1 MDIERFLGL
10 SMSYVSH
17 VVRLSLQR
25 LHWILHRTWQ
35 SHWLWKMLTA
45 MRQSIWELKENSF
58 FIPSSLQKTFNLK
71 TKFLVF
77 LQCTGLVKCLCCSV
91 WQETTSS
98 FILLRCRTSLTST
111 QVNGLPSAPHRW
123 TTHLMNAVCMG
134 KLSAYRIYLQHW
146 WHSRFVGEC
155 HKEESRLLLH
165 GTWLSWVTAAAQRR
179 PLNIAK
185 KTRVGAHPS
194 SPAGLQLAARCGVQG
209 WGTPEFAALACVVQ
223 VMDQFLTSLVV
234 IGTAITLKRTRVT
247 GASDNVNYCKLHK
260 RDVGLNEA
268 VLSPWTSNYLGCIT
282 MPR

>member
-146 WHSRFVGEC
+146 WQPVCRWMSQGRKSIVASWDVAVMSHRSSTTSSTKHC
-155 HKEESRLLLH
+155 KENPRGSTSFLPGWPAAGGQVWCSGMRN
-165 GTWLSWVTAAAQRR
+165 SWVCCLSVCR
-179 PLNIAK
+179 
-185 KTRVGAHPS
+185 
-194 SPAGLQLAARCGVQG
+194 AGYGPVLDLSGGHRN
-209 WGTPEFAALACVVQ
+209 
-223 VMDQFLTSLVV
+223 
-234 IGTAITLKRTRVT
+234 
-247 GASDNVNYCKLHK
+247 SDNIEKDSGN
-260 RDVGLNEA
+260 R
-268 VLSPWTSNYLGCIT
+268 CIGQ
-282 MPR
+282 R